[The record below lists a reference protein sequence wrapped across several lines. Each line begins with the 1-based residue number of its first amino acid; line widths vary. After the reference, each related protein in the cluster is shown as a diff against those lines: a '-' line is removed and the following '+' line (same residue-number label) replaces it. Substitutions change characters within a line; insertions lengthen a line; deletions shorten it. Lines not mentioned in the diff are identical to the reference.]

1 MANTQ
6 SLGEGECHYLEY
18 VLSAVL
24 FPGLM
29 APPSVVPAPQG
40 RVESA
45 PTLYSSTGSSPVA
58 GSTPVQ
64 EMLPP
69 AHPFKVPRPP
79 SHPITIARPRE
90 EPAPM
95 SVSPMLSF
103 MDKPGPSTYQQPMD
117 GPLPPAKDI
126 KQEPLAEVE
135 APFANYHPPA
145 ASCPTV
151 ESLLN
156 QPMFPQSTQ
165 QAVGVAM
172 SPSSQL
178 DEGFPV
184 HPPPLEV
191 APDASQDNRPFGNK
205 LFDEKAQLHKSISS
219 LQKLEQVQRQQMRE
233 LDKQR
238 QRATLEYQDLL
249 RQYISQTGEASTA
262 QQQMLHSVVSDPTM
276 MGILQNVLLQA
287 QTLQQPLSAP
297 PAPPPHSTP
306 NVFDA
311 VATQPSVM
319 SYQCTSTGESGGIPT
334 DTRSPS
340 ICDTPPVTGADS
352 TLMTLLTTPGRGAHT
367 GLCPPREGGGG
378 VLVPPAWGGGGGDAT
393 WGGGGDAALLLL
405 AGGSSQSSVPA
416 PGESPP
422 ISLVGSCYM
431 CE

>member
-1 MANTQ
+1 MMNTQ
-6 SLGEGECHYLEY
+6 LLGEGGWHYLEY

-29 APPSVVPAPQG
+29 APPSVVPTPQS

-45 PTLYSSTGSSPVA
+45 PALYSNGSSPVA
-58 GSTPVQ
+58 GSTPFQ
-64 EMLPP
+64 EVLPP

-79 SHPITIARPRE
+79 SHAISIARPCE

-95 SVSPMLSF
+95 SVSPTLSF

-126 KQEPLAEVE
+126 KQEPLAEVK

-145 ASCPTV
+145 ASCPTL
-151 ESLLN
+151 ELLLN

-165 QAVGVAM
+165 PAVGVAM
-172 SPSSQL
+172 GPTPQQG
-178 DEGFPV
+178 EGFPM
-184 HPPPLEV
+184 HPPPLEA

-262 QQQMLHSVVSDPTM
+262 QQQMLHSVVSDPTV

-287 QTLQQPLSAP
+287 QNLHQPLSTP
-297 PAPPPHSTP
+297 STPPPPSTP

-311 VATQPSVM
+311 VATQPSVIPF
-319 SYQCTSTGESGGIPT
+319 QCTSTGESGGIPT
-334 DTRSPS
+334 DTRLPS
-340 ICDTPPVTGADS
+340 VCDIPPVMGAASDS
-352 TLMTLLTTPGRGAHT
+352 TLMTLLTTPGRGAYT

-378 VLVPPAWGGGGGDAT
+378 VLASPAWGWRGRCAA
-393 WGGGGDAALLLL
+393 WGGWK
-405 AGGSSQSSVPA
+405 
-416 PGESPP
+416 
-422 ISLVGSCYM
+422 
-431 CE
+431 